1 MTAVKACFK
10 LLWDVCLQDLAKM
23 LGYRTPRALMCCKAC
38 TNHHKS
44 WMILTIFFYGT
55 IDEILTTYISQD
67 EAPTVAGLYTYIGSC
82 KDRNFRF
89 MCDVVLNYVLAIFA
103 FRCGTRRNNTDYIM
117 AGKSKF
123 MKLFYGL
130 NNTNYQEIMYR
141 DFKTRVLAPTAV
153 KDFICKNESFSVS
166 GNISKGEG
174 GDFVLEAYNRRAK
187 RWLPPGIPK
196 QHHWVNVCRNLNL
209 LEKIREN
216 TFKEMCMP
224 EELDTLYHRDFSTE
238 IFEWRV
244 KMRSLRYLSNAR
256 EEYSDHTS
264 VSGER
269 LDVGLIRFERT
280 CEENLN
286 AYLASIERGMV
297 PGKGL
302 SLTPVF
308 TTPLDRTKF
317 HAIEKKT
324 KQQITSIIE
333 EGISDIHK
341 HGNTD
346 EAFVL
351 ETQWQKIRGKTKNE
365 MLMFYKEVV
374 VALENAT
381 AVESDTEDEDECTE
395 DE

>member
-1 MTAVKACFK
+1 MNFP
-10 LLWDVCLQDLAKM
+10 
-23 LGYRTPRALMCCKAC
+23 Y
-38 TNHHKS
+38 
-44 WMILTIFFYGT
+44 ILYSSS
-55 IDEILTTYISQD
+55 LYINS
-67 EAPTVAGLYTYIGSC
+67 
-82 KDRNFRF
+82 
-89 MCDVVLNYVLAIFA
+89 
-103 FRCGTRRNNTDYIM
+103 
-117 AGKSKF
+117 
-123 MKLFYGL
+123 
-130 NNTNYQEIMYR
+130 
-141 DFKTRVLAPTAV
+141 
-153 KDFICKNESFSVS
+153 
-166 GNISKGEG
+166 
-174 GDFVLEAYNRRAK
+174 
-187 RWLPPGIPK
+187 
-196 QHHWVNVCRNLNL
+196 
-209 LEKIREN
+209 KIREN

-224 EELDTLYHRDFSTE
+224 EELDNLYHRDFSTE

-244 KMRSLRYLSNAR
+244 KMRILRYLSNAR
-256 EEYSDHTS
+256 EEYSYAKMFIEIKSKSLKGHIFTLFSDHTS

-351 ETQWQKIRGKTKNE
+351 ETQWQKNKR
-365 MLMFYKEVV
+365 
-374 VALENAT
+374 
-381 AVESDTEDEDECTE
+381 
-395 DE
+395 